1 MLKMLRLFNKFS
13 ICLCVRAGSCE
24 MQSSVAAVLS
34 SLKPSVFVM
43 DCLPNMQQDSREQ
56 VSNAT
61 ISVITQIR
69 QALGSDV
76 PILTLEGHEYT
87 NNWIK
92 KAQQAGQDGL
102 CSAQHAAVT
111 ELSKTIPNL
120 YYATSAGKLGSDLAV
135 AAESTGGMGV
145 HPTALAHLHI
155 AQFVAATL
163 SKLGIK
169 PSCR

>member
-1 MLKMLRLFNKFS
+1 
-13 ICLCVRAGSCE
+13 
-24 MQSSVAAVLS
+24 MQPSVAAVLS

-43 DCLPNMQQDSREQ
+43 DCLPNMQQDSGEQ

-61 ISVITQIR
+61 ISVLTQIR
-69 QALGSDV
+69 RALGPDV

-92 KAQQAGQDGL
+92 TAQQDSQNSL
-102 CSAQHAAVT
+102 CSAQHTAVT

-120 YYATSAGKLGSDLAV
+120 HYATSKGKLGSDPAV

-145 HPTALAHLHI
+145 HPTSLAHLHI
-155 AQFVAATL
+155 AQFVAAKL
-163 SKLGIK
+163 HELGI
-169 PSCR
+169 